1 MARIS
6 WKRLRPGR
14 LILLLLV
21 AAAIITPFYLL
32 YLDSIVRNQFEGK
45 RWALP
50 ARVYAQP
57 LELYADLRLTAGQF
71 VYELTGLGYR
81 AAEGLDPGTYQWRGD
96 TVAFTSRAFTFWDG
110 PQPSRR
116 VEAVFAGNRLV
127 SLTDAEGESLTLMRL
142 DPLLIGSI
150 YPAQREDRQLVRLEE
165 VPSRLITTL
174 IAIEDRKYYEHQGI
188 DPRGIAR
195 AFVSNLR
202 PGGSLQGGS
211 TLTQQLVKNFYLSSE
226 RTLRRKAV
234 EIAMAI
240 MLDRRYSKDE
250 ILEAYLNEIYL
261 GQDRSRAVHGF
272 GLASRFYF
280 GRPVRE
286 LDLPQIALLV
296 GMVKGPS
303 YYDPRRHPERALERR
318 NVVLNELLRLGMINA
333 QEHASAHAASLG
345 VQPKASASAVDF
357 PAFLSLVHRELRQ
370 DYREED
376 LRSEGLQIFTTL
388 HPRTQ
393 RTAEQALATR
403 LAALEKQRR
412 LPADSLQGA
421 VVVTSIEG
429 GEVLALVGGRDPRF
443 EGFNRALDAERQIGS
458 LMKPVVYLAALE
470 SGRYTLISQLDDS
483 PYALKERGT
492 PEWTPANYDKQF
504 HGPVELRKALAESY
518 NIPAVRVGADIGIS
532 AVLDLTKRLGVSR
545 PLPPYMSTALG
556 TANMT
561 PFEVAQLY
569 QTLGSGGFRAP
580 LRAVR
585 QVLTADG
592 RPLQHYTIDVEQV
605 VDPAPMYLLTTAL
618 QDVVREGTAR
628 ALAAYVPP
636 ETNVAGKTGTTNDL
650 RDNWFAGYTGD
661 KVAVV
666 WVGRDDNKPANLTGA
681 SGAMTVWGEMM
692 SKLDLEPLVPTP
704 PENIEQVWIDPT
716 THLRA
721 EANCSGAVEVPFI
734 VDTAPRDNA
743 PCVSHSP
750 VQAVKGWFK
759 RWFE

>member
-1 MARIS
+1 
-6 WKRLRPGR
+6 
-14 LILLLLV
+14 LLV

-32 YLDSIVRNQFEGK
+32 YLDSVVRNQFEGK

-57 LELYADLRLTAGQF
+57 LELYADLKLSADQF
-71 VYELTGLGYR
+71 VRELGWLGYR
-81 AAEGLDPGTYQWRGD
+81 AADGQQPGTYERRGD
-96 TVAFTSRAFTFWDG
+96 TVTFTSRAFTFWDG
-110 PQPSRR
+110 PQPTRQ
-116 VEAVFAGNRLV
+116 VEAVFGGDRVV
-127 SLTDAEGESLTLMRL
+127 SLTDAEGEALTLTRL

-150 YPAQREDRQLVRLEE
+150 YPAQREDRQLVRLTD
-165 VPSRLITTL
+165 VPSRLVTTL
-174 IAIEDRKYYEHQGI
+174 IAIEDRKFYQHQGI

-226 RTLRRKAV
+226 RTLRRKVV
-234 EIAMAI
+234 EIAMAL
-240 MLDRRYSKDE
+240 MLDRRYGKDE

-272 GLASRFYF
+272 GLASQFYF
-280 GRPVRE
+280 GRPIGE
-286 LDLPQIALLV
+286 LELPQIALLV

-318 NVVLNELLRLGMINA
+318 NVVLNELLRLGMINE
-333 QEHASAHAASLG
+333 QEHASAHAAPLG
-345 VQPKASASAVDF
+345 VLSKASASAVDF
-357 PAFLSLVHRELRQ
+357 PAFLNLVHRELRA

-393 RTAEQALATR
+393 RTAEQALALR
-403 LAALEKQRR
+403 LTHLEKQRR
-412 LPADSLQGA
+412 LPPDSLQGA
-421 VVVTSIEG
+421 VVVTSMEG
-429 GEVLALVGGRDPRF
+429 GEVLALVGGRDARF

-470 SGRYTLISQLDDS
+470 QGRHTLISLLDDS
-483 PYALKERGT
+483 PFVLKERGA
-492 PEWTPANYDKQF
+492 PEWVPANYDKQF

-518 NIPAVRVGADIGIS
+518 NIPAVRLGQEIGLDN
-532 AVLDLTKRLGVSR
+532 VLDLTKRLGVSR
-545 PLPPYMSTALG
+545 PLPPYLSTALG

-605 VDPAPMYLLTTAL
+605 VDPAPVYLLTTAL
-618 QDVVREGTAR
+618 QGVVREGTAR
-628 ALAAYVPP
+628 GLSLYMPP
-636 ETNVAGKTGTTNDL
+636 EANVAGKTGTTNDL

-692 SKLDLEPLVPTP
+692 SKLDYEPLTPTP
-704 PENIEQVWIDPT
+704 PDNVEQMWIDPT
-716 THLRA
+716 TRLRA
-721 EANCSGAVEVPFI
+721 EEGCPGAVSVPFI
-734 VDTAPRDNA
+734 VGTAPRDNA
-743 PCVSHSP
+743 PCVSRSP
-750 VQAVKGWFK
+750 VQAVKGWLK